1 MKKII
6 SIVIAILMLVSL
18 VACDSDGGENSD
30 GAETTAPATQT
41 PASKFDKWVASMEGK
56 TVNNVTL
63 TIAVTSEDFEIDGPY
78 TMAFKLTENLI
89 TIDGQPTDDAATVAG
104 MQSFFGNTVLAVAA
118 CDGFVADGEGFK
130 CDTDIVYTA
139 SVQGID
145 ATITLSGTVI
155 TFDENGDLASVS
167 AKMTQDFV
175 QNSRP
180 QQMVMDTVFTFSDF
194 GTTEIAR

>member
-1 MKKII
+1 MKKLL
-6 SIVIAILMLVSL
+6 SVLVAVLLLVSL
-18 VACDSDGGENSD
+18 VACDSGGGEND
-30 GAETTAPATQT
+30 GGAETTAPTVQT

-89 TIDGQPTDDAATVAG
+89 TVDGVPTDDAATVAG
-104 MQSFFGNTVLAVAA
+104 MQSFFGNTILAVAA
-118 CDGFVADGEGFK
+118 CDGFVADCDGFK

-155 TFDENGDLASVS
+155 TFNENGELASVS

-194 GTTEIAR
+194 GTTEIAK